1 MSRGAFRRVG
11 ADMAKSY
18 EVDQAVS
25 NLIRL
30 AVPDYLIIS
39 LDDDGGDRPRRIDP
53 RGTVW
58 LRDGEPG
65 EPDIDLSPPTYHYT
79 HRITV
84 EIAAYTSS
92 EPLRL
97 VLDRMATMIAAPI
110 KADRFLGGLVSY
122 IDVTALDLV
131 NINVSGGQT
140 QKGGM
145 FDIVAQYSTDSPL

>member
-1 MSRGAFRRVG
+1 MS
-11 ADMAKSY
+11 KSY

-25 NLIRL
+25 DMIRL
-30 AVPDYLIIS
+30 AVPDYAIVALV
-39 LDDDGGDRPRRIDP
+39 DDDGGDRPRRIDP

-65 EPDIDLSPPTYHYT
+65 EPEIDLSPPTYHYT
-79 HRITV
+79 HRIPV

-97 VLDRMATMIAAPI
+97 VLDRMAGLIGDAI
-110 KADRFLGGLVSY
+110 EADRFLGGLVSY
-122 IDVTALDLV
+122 LDMTALELV
-131 NINVSGGQT
+131 NISAIGGVGSQT

-145 FDIVAQYSTDSPL
+145 FDIIATYSTERPL